1 MDLTLALARL
11 MHVLIPIYWL
21 GGDLGTFLCGRA
33 VRNEALSPPARLAAL
48 RLLLDCDMG
57 PRTALILTLPTGMTL
72 AWMKH
77 WLALP
82 GFAIAAAWA
91 LGLAWLGLAWA
102 IHLRHGPA
110 ANGLKAID
118 IRVRYVLLAGLV
130 AVALAGLFGILA
142 IPLFICL
149 KLLLLAGAMALGVL
163 VRRQLV
169 PLFPAIAALR
179 QHGASPAT
187 DAAIRGVLLRTTRSV
202 LGIWAVILLAAFI
215 GLATPL

>member
-1 MDLTLALARL
+1 
-11 MHVLIPIYWL
+11 
-21 GGDLGTFLCGRA
+21 
-33 VRNEALSPPARLAAL
+33 LAAL

-57 PRTALILTLPTGMTL
+57 PRTALILTLPTGLTL
-72 AWMKH
+72 AWIKG

-82 GFAIAAAWA
+82 GLAISAAWL
-91 LGLAWLGLAWA
+91 LGLGWLGLAWA

-110 ANGLKAID
+110 ADGLKAID
-118 IRVRYVLLAGLV
+118 IRVRYVLLAVLV
-130 AVALAGLFGILA
+130 AVAVTGLAGVLP

-163 VRRQLV
+163 VRRQLG

-179 QHGASPAT
+179 AQGASPAT
-187 DAAIRGVLLRTTRSV
+187 DGTIRAVLLRTTRSV
-202 LGIWAVILLAAFI
+202 LGIWAVIILAAFV